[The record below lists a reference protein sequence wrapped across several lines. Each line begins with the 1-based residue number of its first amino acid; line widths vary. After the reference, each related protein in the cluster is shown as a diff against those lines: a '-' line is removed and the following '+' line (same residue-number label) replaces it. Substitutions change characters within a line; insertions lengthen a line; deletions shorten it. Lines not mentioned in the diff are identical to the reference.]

1 MLKRIM
7 IMLMTGLTILMA
19 TVSCNE
25 TTKENWDKVESVE
38 DYIYETYFSMEDLPR
53 KSYDIKT
60 YWKNN
65 ELQYVTVEHQT
76 ITGVE
81 VLTCVAIFDNNLE
94 FIDGIGGHDREIV
107 WEEVYEIT
115 EGL

>member
-1 MLKRIM
+1 MKKLF
-7 IMLMTGLTILMA
+7 IMLMVGLTILMA

-65 ELQYVTVEHQT
+65 ELQYVTVQYTKNE
-76 ITGVE
+76 GVE
-81 VLTCVAIFDNNLE
+81 VWTYVAIFDNKLE
-94 FIDGIGGHDREIV
+94 VVDGLAGTNRENV
-107 WEEVYEIT
+107 WEDVYEIT